1 MVSAAVDSAAAVKPG
16 GQWAEQAYE
25 AIAPVYDDFTAHHD
39 YELWLGNLLPKAR
52 GHGLSGHRLLD
63 VGCGTG
69 KSFLP
74 MLERG
79 WEVTACDISP
89 SMLELARAKAGGA
102 ARLSVADMR
111 ELPVFGE
118 FDLVWSLDDAMNYL
132 LSPEELGEA
141 LSGMRANLAPGGLL
155 MFDVNTLQAYRTFFA
170 EVQQVD
176 RGDKRLVW
184 RGQGSPDAPPGSISE
199 AHFEVEAVDG
209 GADIETHVHRQ
220 RHFPEAEVRE
230 LLETAGLECL
240 DVYGHGFDA
249 IPKQPVEELV
259 HSKVVYFA
267 RRA

>member
-1 MVSAAVDSAAAVKPG
+1 MDAAAVQPG
-16 GQWAEQAYE
+16 SQWAEQAYE

-52 GHGLSGHRLLD
+52 GHGLSGNRLLD

-74 MLERG
+74 MLKRG

-89 SMLELARAKAGGA
+89 SMLALAQAKAGDA
-102 ARLSVADMR
+102 VQLSVADMR
-111 ELPVFGE
+111 ELPKFGE
-118 FDLVWSLDDAMNYL
+118 FDLVWALDDAVNYL
-132 LSPEELGEA
+132 LSGEELGSA

-170 EVQQVD
+170 EEQRVQRDNRQ
-176 RGDKRLVW
+176 LVW
-184 RGQGSPDAPPGSISE
+184 RGQASAETPPGSISE
-199 AHFEVEAVDG
+199 ARFEVEGPSDG
-209 GADIETHVHRQ
+209 ATVETHLHRQ
-220 RHFPEAEVRE
+220 RHFPEAEV
-230 LLETAGLECL
+230 LERLEASGLECL

-249 IPKQPVEELV
+249 VPKQPVEELV
-259 HSKVVYFA
+259 HSKAVYFA